1 MVDIVVSKEGIR
13 RISHNRK
20 STLIDLLRHKNH
32 AGLILFSTGTTGL
45 PKAILHDLTL
55 FMKRYET
62 PRPTLKTLNFLV
74 FDHIGGLNT
83 LFHTLF
89 NRGTIVAPDSR
100 NVKDILNTCLVH
112 DIEVLPTTPTFLRML
127 LLSDM
132 INKDFPPSLKIIT
145 YGTERMDQVTLDQLC
160 EALLDIDFRQTYGM
174 SELGILRVKSAGR
187 DSLFMKVGGENTET
201 KILNGTLHIKTKNR
215 MLGYLNDE
223 SPFDEEGWY
232 DTKDLVEEKDNYF
245 KILGRANDVINVGG
259 LKFFPSEVERVVL
272 LFDGIQL
279 CKVEGK
285 NNPISGHVE
294 LVVQPEDSNY
304 FSLDALKS
312 YLVSKLPNHMMPRK
326 IAIANVKI
334 GH

>member
-1 MVDIVVSKEGIR
+1 
-13 RISHNRK
+13 
-20 STLIDLLRHKNH
+20 
-32 AGLILFSTGTTGL
+32 
-45 PKAILHDLTL
+45 
-55 FMKRYET
+55 
-62 PRPTLKTLNFLV
+62 
-74 FDHIGGLNT
+74 
-83 LFHTLF
+83 
-89 NRGTIVAPDSR
+89 
-100 NVKDILNTCLVH
+100 
-112 DIEVLPTTPTFLRML
+112 ML

-160 EALLDIDFRQTYGM
+160 EALPDIDFRQTYGM

-285 NNPISGHVE
+285 NNPISGQHVE

-334 GH
+334 GTDIKGLSLC

>member
-1 MVDIVVSKEGIR
+1 MADISSGDVVALIGDIDVSSISILLHLIDIKAIIVPLTNETKSQHDYFFKESMVDIVVSKEGIR

-112 DIEVLPTTPTFLRML
+112 DIEVLPTTPTF
-127 LLSDM
+127 
-132 INKDFPPSLKIIT
+132 
-145 YGTERMDQVTLDQLC
+145 
-160 EALLDIDFRQTYGM
+160 
-174 SELGILRVKSAGR
+174 
-187 DSLFMKVGGENTET
+187 
-201 KILNGTLHIKTKNR
+201 
-215 MLGYLNDE
+215 
-223 SPFDEEGWY
+223 
-232 DTKDLVEEKDNYF
+232 
-245 KILGRANDVINVGG
+245 
-259 LKFFPSEVERVVL
+259 
-272 LFDGIQL
+272 
-279 CKVEGK
+279 
-285 NNPISGHVE
+285 
-294 LVVQPEDSNY
+294 
-304 FSLDALKS
+304 
-312 YLVSKLPNHMMPRK
+312 
-326 IAIANVKI
+326 
-334 GH
+334 